1 VRRLEGDSEGARQA
15 LEQAVALDSGDEKAQ
30 YRLGAQCLENG
41 EPHKAV
47 DHFRKALRHESD
59 DRATLYNLALAL
71 RRDGQASEAKRVAD
85 KLSKIFQPGITLRR
99 LAWPSAN
106 STTRACG

>member
-1 VRRLEGDSEGARQA
+1 MKSAIP
-15 LEQAVALDSGDEKAQ
+15 
-30 YRLGAQCLENG
+30 LGAQCLENG

-71 RRDGQASEAKRVAD
+71 RREWQASEAKRVAD
-85 KLSKIFQPGITLRR
+85 KLSKIFQTRNNAAALWLG
-99 LAWPSAN
+99 PSAN
-106 STTRACG
+106 STTRHAAREIRRRKSSA